1 MGFFDSS
8 EVAAPGAAGFYA
20 RIKWRR
26 GDGFRRSSH
35 VRIDV
40 KQDNFCMRILD
51 STNRWVRHAGREAGL
66 SKDNMTCLRALD
78 SLLEHSH
85 AFWIFR
91 EYADSYPMHDCKS
104 DRRFLPECYGQKVT
118 PPSDLCN

>member
-1 MGFFDSS
+1 GRNDNRGIIQYAHSKYRSVDVGVDKFDCLY
-8 EVAAPGAAGFYA
+8 GASG
-20 RIKWRR
+20 
-26 GDGFRRSSH
+26 H
-35 VRIDV
+35 VRINV

-66 SKDNMTCLRALD
+66 SKDNVARLRALD

-104 DRRFLPECYGQKVT
+104 DLPAPT
-118 PPSDLCN
+118 